1 MHPHGSRAQPSV
13 SGSRAGGMGTVY
25 RARDGDG
32 RVVALKLLHA
42 HLGADPEARE
52 RLTREVDSLRR
63 VRHPGVA
70 RVLDAEIDSSDAFV
84 VTELVKGQDLAAHV
98 RTRGPL
104 PTDELAELA
113 DRLRAALVVVH
124 RAGVLHRDLTPGNV
138 MVTDDGPVLID
149 FGVAQAVE
157 DARVTSTGLVAGTP
171 GYLAPELLE
180 GGQPS
185 AAGDWWGWA
194 ALLVFA
200 ATGRPPFGRGTVVA
214 QLNRARTGEVDLA
227 GVDRRA
233 AAALRSALAVDPW
246 HRAAPEALV
255 AELRGAAARAEPP
268 EPEGAVTVDNQWRT
282 RVLPVPSR
290 PSAAEATDDDWP
302 EDDWAEDEGDADEGD
317 ADEGDADEGEWPRYD
332 TGQDYIGMGPEPAG
346 RRGTVLAA
354 AAPLVA
360 LALARPGTALAI
372 GLVLAGLVAAG
383 RRARRAGAAAAGG
396 ARGRAG
402 RKCGMGGARRRRD
415 ARGRRAGGALVR
427 PAVAGHP
434 GRGPVDAGGRRSGD
448 GGRRRRCAARL
459 RGRRGGGG
467 PDARAGGVVVAD
479 DGPARHR
486 MRLAYRCAMAGRG
499 QRRVW
504 AWLAP
509 AVVAAAALLSGAMGL
524 AEQGTLTVQQCV
536 SGAGLGR
543 FGLGLAL
550 LRVDEAC
557 PDGTLAVG
565 GGQRQVIGVVVVVAM
580 PVLDANLAGATH
592 GLAALA
598 RLHRLLRLLRAVVA
612 GLGARSR
619 RPAAPPPLPAQVRV
633 AVDAPVD
640 PPTSRAVLGV
650 PWWRG
655 PPPVSYTHLTLP
667 TNREV

>member
-1 MHPHGSRAQPSV
+1 MGVGLPEEIGGYRLLGPL
-13 SGSRAGGMGTVY
+13 GAGGMGTVY

-52 RLTREVDSLRR
+52 RLTREVASLRR

-104 PTDELAELA
+104 PSDELAELA

-194 ALLVFA
+194 ALLAFA

-227 GVDRRA
+227 GVDRRV

-246 HRAAPEALV
+246 RRAAPEALV

-268 EPEGAVTVDNQWRT
+268 EPEPEPEPAVTVDNQWRT

-290 PSAAEATDDDWP
+290 PSATEATDDDW
-302 EDDWAEDEGDADEGD
+302 AEGEGET
-317 ADEGDADEGEWPRYD
+317 DEGEWPRYD
-332 TGQDYIGMGPEPAG
+332 TGQEYIGVGPEPAR

-354 AAPLVA
+354 ATPLVA

-372 GLVLAGLVAAG
+372 GLVLAVLVRSVGLDADAVNA
-383 RRARRAGAAAAGG
+383 RRARRGRRGADVLRAGVTWPWFLLRAAVGAVPSAAVAASVVVLSGGLAWWLLDDGRVVLAPPPPGELAGVLAGNAEWVGRAVVATLVAGGLVALWFGPLSRATRTGARWTLAGAAPGLAGAAAVALLALGV
-396 ARGRAG
+396 AVVV
-402 RKCGMGGARRRRD
+402 
-415 ARGRRAGGALVR
+415 GALM
-427 PAVAGHP
+427 
-434 GRGPVDAGGRRSGD
+434 
-448 GGRRRRCAARL
+448 L
-459 RGRRGGGG
+459 
-467 PDARAGGVVVAD
+467 
-479 DGPARHR
+479 
-486 MRLAYRCAMAGRG
+486 G
-499 QRRVW
+499 Q
-504 AWLAP
+504 
-509 AVVAAAALLSGAMGL
+509 
-524 AEQGTLTVQQCV
+524 EV
-536 SGAGLGR
+536 S
-543 FGLGLAL
+543 
-550 LRVDEAC
+550 
-557 PDGTLAVG
+557 
-565 GGQRQVIGVVVVVAM
+565 
-580 PVLDANLAGATH
+580 
-592 GLAALA
+592 
-598 RLHRLLRLLRAVVA
+598 
-612 GLGARSR
+612 
-619 RPAAPPPLPAQVRV
+619 
-633 AVDAPVD
+633 
-640 PPTSRAVLGV
+640 
-650 PWWRG
+650 WWPMTG
-655 PPPVSYTHLTLP
+655 PPDIG
-667 TNREV
+667 

>member
-1 MHPHGSRAQPSV
+1 MGVGLPEEIGGYRLLGPL
-13 SGSRAGGMGTVY
+13 GAGGMGTVY

-52 RLTREVDSLRR
+52 RLTREVASLRR

-84 VTELVKGQDLAAHV
+84 VTELVKGQDLAAYV

-104 PTDELAELA
+104 PADELAELA

-194 ALLVFA
+194 ALLAFA

-227 GVDRRA
+227 GVDRRV

-246 HRAAPEALV
+246 RRAAPDALV

-268 EPEGAVTVDNQWRT
+268 EPEPAVTADNQWRT
-282 RVLPVPSR
+282 RVLPAPLR
-290 PSAAEATDDDWP
+290 PSAAEATDDDW
-302 EDDWAEDEGDADEGD
+302 AEDEGET
-317 ADEGDADEGEWPRYD
+317 DEGEWPGYD
-332 TGQDYIGMGPEPAG
+332 TGQDYIGMGPEPAR

-354 AAPLVA
+354 AMPLVA

-372 GLVLAGLVAAG
+372 GLVLAVLVRSVGLDADAVNA
-383 RRARRAGAAAAGG
+383 RRARRGRRGADVLRAGVTWPWFLLRAAVGAVPSAAVAASVVVLSGGLAWWLLDDGRVVLAEPPPGELAGVLAGNAEWVGRAVVATLVAGGLVALWFGPLSRATRTGARWTLAGAAPGLAGAAAVALLALGV
-396 ARGRAG
+396 AVVV
-402 RKCGMGGARRRRD
+402 
-415 ARGRRAGGALVR
+415 GALM
-427 PAVAGHP
+427 
-434 GRGPVDAGGRRSGD
+434 
-448 GGRRRRCAARL
+448 L
-459 RGRRGGGG
+459 
-467 PDARAGGVVVAD
+467 
-479 DGPARHR
+479 
-486 MRLAYRCAMAGRG
+486 G
-499 QRRVW
+499 Q
-504 AWLAP
+504 
-509 AVVAAAALLSGAMGL
+509 
-524 AEQGTLTVQQCV
+524 EV
-536 SGAGLGR
+536 S
-543 FGLGLAL
+543 
-550 LRVDEAC
+550 
-557 PDGTLAVG
+557 
-565 GGQRQVIGVVVVVAM
+565 
-580 PVLDANLAGATH
+580 
-592 GLAALA
+592 
-598 RLHRLLRLLRAVVA
+598 
-612 GLGARSR
+612 
-619 RPAAPPPLPAQVRV
+619 
-633 AVDAPVD
+633 
-640 PPTSRAVLGV
+640 
-650 PWWRG
+650 WWPMTG
-655 PPPVSYTHLTLP
+655 PPDIG
-667 TNREV
+667 

>member
-1 MHPHGSRAQPSV
+1 MRVGLPEEIGGYRLLGPL
-13 SGSRAGGMGTVY
+13 GAGGMGTVY

-52 RLTREVDSLRR
+52 RLTREVASLRR

-84 VTELVKGQDLAAHV
+84 VTELVKGQDLAAYV

-104 PTDELAELA
+104 PADELAELA

-227 GVDRRA
+227 GVDRRV

-246 HRAAPEALV
+246 RRAAPEALV

-290 PSAAEATDDDWP
+290 PGAAEATDDDWA
-302 EDDWAEDEGDADEGD
+302 EDDWAEDDRAEDDGD

-372 GLVLAGLVAAG
+372 GLVLAVLVRSVGLDAEAVNA
-383 RRARRAGAAAAGG
+383 RRARRGRRAADVLRAGVTWPWFLLRAAVGALPSAGVAASVVVLSGGLAWWLLDGGRVVLAPPPPGELAGVLAGNAEWVGRAVVATLVAGGLVALWFGPLSRATRAGARWTLAGAAPGMAGAAAVVLLALGV
-396 ARGRAG
+396 AVVV
-402 RKCGMGGARRRRD
+402 
-415 ARGRRAGGALVR
+415 GALM
-427 PAVAGHP
+427 
-434 GRGPVDAGGRRSGD
+434 
-448 GGRRRRCAARL
+448 L
-459 RGRRGGGG
+459 
-467 PDARAGGVVVAD
+467 
-479 DGPARHR
+479 
-486 MRLAYRCAMAGRG
+486 G
-499 QRRVW
+499 Q
-504 AWLAP
+504 
-509 AVVAAAALLSGAMGL
+509 
-524 AEQGTLTVQQCV
+524 EV
-536 SGAGLGR
+536 S
-543 FGLGLAL
+543 
-550 LRVDEAC
+550 
-557 PDGTLAVG
+557 
-565 GGQRQVIGVVVVVAM
+565 
-580 PVLDANLAGATH
+580 
-592 GLAALA
+592 
-598 RLHRLLRLLRAVVA
+598 
-612 GLGARSR
+612 
-619 RPAAPPPLPAQVRV
+619 
-633 AVDAPVD
+633 
-640 PPTSRAVLGV
+640 
-650 PWWRG
+650 WWPMTG
-655 PPPVSYTHLTLP
+655 PPDIG
-667 TNREV
+667 